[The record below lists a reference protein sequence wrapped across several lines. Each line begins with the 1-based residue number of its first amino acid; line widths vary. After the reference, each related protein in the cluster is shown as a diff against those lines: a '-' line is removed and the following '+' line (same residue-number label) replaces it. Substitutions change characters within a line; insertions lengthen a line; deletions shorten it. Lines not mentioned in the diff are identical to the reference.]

1 MPNENGLY
9 VQLKEAAQLT
19 GAGWAALS
27 ERVGGHWVMR
37 AEYRLNKSARNQ
49 LVALLEKPSIDAW
62 LCGALSGG
70 HSRSSSL
77 PDGGDLDAGKLFAFP
92 ITGTSQAILV
102 GAYQLTPLAQRT
114 WKLMASLL
122 SGRSVAAAQSLLP
135 NLQAD
140 LAYDMPTALDK
151 VLSGFVQLIPCQGA
165 WLAIRRGEFLD
176 VQAEWNDP
184 KSRGLSLLI
193 DSSPILRRLNRNLAD
208 VSLERGQP
216 NWDNIPGA
224 QLKPGTKSW
233 VCFPLIIG
241 QRLIGAVALW
251 RQVNFTAAE
260 LQELREL
267 SPRVAPSVDVAVT
280 FSEMAGHLRRLG
292 MLNDFVLTVSSA
304 QNLDQ
309 IARRVFGLLSRAF
322 STELIALYLLS
333 TDGRLLRDYRTL
345 DGKMHAMSVALT
357 HHPIQP
363 VLREGRLRRVGDAA
377 SSDIAPIHSEA
388 RSMLFVPLKYRGQV
402 IGVLSIES
410 LRPDAFSQYDE
421 HLMVVI
427 ASHLAGLIEN
437 GRLREEAEGRARSL
451 GLIHEV
457 VQQVIGLTDKSEVAQ
472 ITADLLAQYFKYE
485 LATVLLL
492 DDDQKPT
499 IQGFGGTH
507 ADTVRR
513 ALAGGGV
520 SLSEGI
526 IGRVFRT
533 GESTLVNDTAQ
544 DRDYRRLRGWD
555 AGAEI
560 CVPMKE
566 GEKILGIIDAESSGH
581 NVFSH
586 NDLLAIESLAGI
598 LVSVVS
604 NADQY
609 QRLQEIVR
617 QLRAAEIEL
626 KARMEAQQSA
636 ESRLLQAAKLAAVGE
651 MAAGIAH
658 ELNNPLTTV
667 TGFSELVLDETPPD
681 DIHREELEMVLR
693 EARRASDVVRRLLDF
708 SRQGERTR
716 MRASLNEIVEDVVAL
731 TNHLIH
737 TNRVDLLLDLAAEL
751 PWVSIDRNQMKQ
763 VLLNL
768 IHNALQA
775 MPSGGTLNLGTS
787 MQAKDGREWVVMAVK
802 DSGVGIASGARDR
815 IFEPFFT
822 TKGDSGGTGLG
833 LSVTYGIVSD
843 HGGTI
848 QVESEVGR
856 GSVFTVWLPI

>member
-77 PDGGDLDAGKLFAFP
+77 PDGGDLDAG
-92 ITGTSQAILV
+92 
-102 GAYQLTPLAQRT
+102 
-114 WKLMASLL
+114 KLMASLL

-472 ITADLLAQYFKYE
+472 ITADLLAHISNMNWPPCFSW
-485 LATVLLL
+485 TMTRNR
-492 DDDQKPT
+492 P
-499 IQGFGGTH
+499 F
-507 ADTVRR
+507 R
-513 ALAGGGV
+513 ALAG
-520 SLSEGI
+520 LMQI
-526 IGRVFRT
+526 RF
-533 GESTLVNDTAQ
+533 
-544 DRDYRRLRGWD
+544 
-555 AGAEI
+555 GARW
-560 CVPMKE
+560 P
-566 GEKILGIIDAESSGH
+566 
-581 NVFSH
+581 
-586 NDLLAIESLAGI
+586 
-598 LVSVVS
+598 
-604 NADQY
+604 
-609 QRLQEIVR
+609 
-617 QLRAAEIEL
+617 
-626 KARMEAQQSA
+626 
-636 ESRLLQAAKLAAVGE
+636 
-651 MAAGIAH
+651 AAGFPCRR
-658 ELNNPLTTV
+658 ELS
-667 TGFSELVLDETPPD
+667 GAFSEPV
-681 DIHREELEMVLR
+681 R
-693 EARRASDVVRRLLDF
+693 ARWSTIPRRI
-708 SRQGERTR
+708 GIT
-716 MRASLNEIVEDVVAL
+716 
-731 TNHLIH
+731 
-737 TNRVDLLLDLAAEL
+737 
-751 PWVSIDRNQMKQ
+751 
-763 VLLNL
+763 
-768 IHNALQA
+768 
-775 MPSGGTLNLGTS
+775 GG
-787 MQAKDGREWVVMAVK
+787 
-802 DSGVGIASGARDR
+802 SGVGMLAQ
-815 IFEPFFT
+815 
-822 TKGDSGGTGLG
+822 K
-833 LSVTYGIVSD
+833 SVY
-843 HGGTI
+843 
-848 QVESEVGR
+848 R
-856 GSVFTVWLPI
+856 